1 MNTSELNLLSNPD
14 EVENVLGWLNDALA
28 GSQIEE
34 EQFIQFRYAVVEAV
48 NNCIEHSYEL
58 QPDKPIKL
66 VCETSNN
73 WVAVTIQ
80 DQGIPFNI
88 PDDIG
93 HDSSLTDE
101 SGRGLTIIKAWVSS
115 VHTSHAEG
123 WNTTKP
129 VRRTNQT
136 DC

>member
-14 EVENVLGWLNDALA
+14 EVENVLGWLSDAMA

-48 NNCIEHSYEL
+48 NNCIEHGYEL
-58 QPDKPIKL
+58 QPNRPIKL
-66 VCETSNN
+66 LCETSND
-73 WVAVTIQ
+73 WVSVTIQ
-80 DQGIPFNI
+80 DQGVPFSI
-88 PDDIG
+88 PDDPG
-93 HDSSLTDE
+93 HDASLTDE
-101 SGRGLTIIKAWVSS
+101 SGRGLAIIKAWVSS

-123 WNTTKP
+123 WNTTKL
-129 VRRTNQT
+129 VRHTSQT